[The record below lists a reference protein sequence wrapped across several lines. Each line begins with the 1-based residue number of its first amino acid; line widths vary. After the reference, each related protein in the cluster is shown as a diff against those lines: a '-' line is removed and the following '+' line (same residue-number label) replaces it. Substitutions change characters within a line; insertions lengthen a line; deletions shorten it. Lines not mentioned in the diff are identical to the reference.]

1 MSATAATGGFVPED
15 RGRVGMACLI
25 FAESAFFSIFL
36 VAYLFYI
43 GKSATGPQPAQVL
56 DLPVL
61 ATVCLLSSSGSIAV
75 ALKSLG
81 SGHIARFLVAWGLTI
96 ALGVAFLGFTAQEWQ
111 RLITIDGLTL
121 RTNLFG
127 TTFYSLVGFH
137 AAHVLLGVL
146 MMTSVAL
153 LALTGRVNSEHAPR
167 VELVGWYWHF
177 VDAVWLAVLTVV
189 YVLGR

>member
-1 MSATAATGGFVPED
+1 MSAASATGSFVPED

-43 GKSATGPQPAQVL
+43 GKSASGPQPDEVL

-61 ATVCLLSSSGSIAV
+61 ATVCLLSSSGSIVV
-75 ALKSLG
+75 ALRALVAG
-81 SGHIARFLVAWGLTI
+81 RGVRFLISWGLTI
-96 ALGVAFLGFTAQEWQ
+96 ALGLAFLGFTAQEWQ
-111 RLITIDGLTL
+111 RLIYVDGLTL
-121 RTNLFG
+121 RSNLFG

-137 AAHVLLGVL
+137 AFHVLLGVL
-146 MMTSVAL
+146 LMGGVAA
-153 LALTGRVNSEHAPR
+153 LAVAGRLSSEHAPR

-177 VDAVWLAVLTVV
+177 VDAVWLAVFTVV

>member
-1 MSATAATGGFVPED
+1 
-15 RGRVGMACLI
+15 MA
-25 FAESAFFSIFL
+25 SAFFSIFL

-61 ATVCLLSSSGSIAV
+61 ATVCLLSSSGTIAV

-177 VDAVWLAVLTVV
+177 VDAGWLAVLTVV

>member
-1 MSATAATGGFVPED
+1 MSAVAGTGYFAPQD

-43 GKSATGPQPAQVL
+43 GKSASGPQPAEVL
-56 DLPVL
+56 DLPVM
-61 ATVCLLSSSGSIAV
+61 ATACLLSSSGTIAV
-75 ALKSLG
+75 ALRAL
-81 SGHIARFLVAWGLTI
+81 AADRMPRFLIAFGATI

-111 RLITIDGLTL
+111 RLIFVDGLTL

-146 MMTSVAL
+146 MMASVAAL
-153 LALTGRVNSEHAPR
+153 GLAGRVSSEHAPR
-167 VELVGWYWHF
+167 VDLVGWYWHF

-189 YVLGR
+189 YLLGR

>member
-25 FAESAFFSIFL
+25 FTESAFFSIFL

-61 ATVCLLSSSGSIAV
+61 ATVCLLSSSGTIAV

>member
-1 MSATAATGGFVPED
+1 
-15 RGRVGMACLI
+15 MACLI
-25 FAESAFFSIFL
+25 FTESAFFSIFL
-36 VAYLFYI
+36 VAYLFYT
-43 GKSATGPQPAQVL
+43 GKSAAGPQPAEVL

-61 ATVCLLSSSGSIAV
+61 ATVCLLSSSGTIAV
-75 ALKSLG
+75 ALRALAADRM
-81 SGHIARFLVAWGLTI
+81 ARFLMAFGITI
-96 ALGVAFLGFTAQEWQ
+96 ALGLAFLGFTAQEWQ
-111 RLITIDGLTL
+111 RLIYVDGLTL

-146 MMTSVAL
+146 MMTTVAI
-153 LALTGRVNSEHAPR
+153 LALSGRLSSAHAPR

-177 VDAVWLAVLTVV
+177 VDVVWLAVLTVV